1 MTIRSKSALKT
12 IPSHANTIEQKTV
25 LILAM
30 VCGVTIA
37 NGYYNQ
43 PLLAQISRSFA
54 VSVQQVGLVPTFS
67 QMGIALGMVL
77 LLPLGDIVESR
88 RLMIAALGVT
98 TCALVGS
105 AIAPNIH
112 WLYVTSFATG
122 FTTLVPYLIPPFVAH
137 LAAPQER
144 GKMVGMVA
152 SGVFIGILL
161 ARTVSGLIGD
171 SLGWRSVY
179 WLASGLM
186 VATALVL
193 AKFLPKSQPSS
204 TLSYGQLLRS
214 LGKLIKEQPRLREA
228 SLTQALLF
236 GSFNVFWTTL
246 IFLLESPPYHY
257 GSQVA
262 GLFGLVGVV
271 GASAAPLVG
280 RMSDRKGPRLAV
292 GLAVVI
298 ILSSWVVLWVLGYQL
313 WGLIV
318 GVTLL
323 DLGLQAGHVS
333 NQSLIFSLL
342 PNARSRLNTVYGVTN
357 FIGAALGS
365 LLAAW
370 SWSMWQWN
378 GVCFLGLS
386 LSMIALI
393 IYFKGRRRKLN
404 LLSA

>member
-1 MTIRSKSALKT
+1 
-12 IPSHANTIEQKTV
+12 
-25 LILAM
+25 M

-43 PLLAQISRSFA
+43 PLLAQMSRSFA

-67 QMGIALGMVL
+67 QMGIALGILL

-88 RLMIAALGVT
+88 WLMITALGVT
-98 TCALVGS
+98 TIALVGS
-105 AIAPNIH
+105 AVAPNIH

-122 FTTLVPYLIPPFVAH
+122 FTTLVPYLIPPFAAH

-144 GKMVGMVA
+144 GKVVGMVA

-161 ARTVSGLIGD
+161 ARLVSGMVGA
-171 SLGWRSVY
+171 SLGWRAMY
-179 WLASGLM
+179 WIASGLM
-186 VATALVL
+186 VVIAIVL
-193 AKFLPKSQPSS
+193 AKFLPKSRPSS

-214 LGKLIKEQPRLREA
+214 LGELLKEQPRLGEA
-228 SLTQALLF
+228 SVTQALLF
-236 GSFNVFWTTL
+236 GSFNAFWTTL

-257 GSQVA
+257 GSQAA

-271 GASAAPLVG
+271 GASAAPVVG
-280 RMSDRKGPRLAV
+280 RLSDRKSPRLAV
-292 GLAVVI
+292 GLAIMI
-298 ILSSWVVLWVLGYQL
+298 ILSSWLVLWRFGYQL

-365 LLAAW
+365 LIAAL
-370 SWSMWQWN
+370 SWGMWQWN
-378 GVCFLGLS
+378 GVCLLGLS
-386 LSMIALI
+386 LSVLAFI
-393 IYFKGRRRKLN
+393 IYLKGRKRKPMLPPQPQ
-404 LLSA
+404 S